1 MPSRTHNCGEL
12 NKTHINSS
20 VTLCGWVNSLRTHG
34 KIIFIDIRDRYGKT
48 QIILDKKDL
57 INKGNSL
64 SNEDVIT
71 ISGKVFGNVQASDAH
86 IGGSLKGDIS
96 VANKIVLGRKSEI
109 IGDLLYSSLIIED
122 GAQFQGSCS
131 VIGNKENTID
141 SSLKEPKPRFTM
153 ASPADPNA

>member
-1 MPSRTHNCGEL
+1 MAKIDFKNVQTMIGNGA
-12 NKTHINSS
+12 
-20 VTLCGWVNSLRTHG
+20 VVNGPISLKG
-34 KIIFIDIRDRYGKT
+34 GIIIYGTVYGDIQTDGPLR
-48 QIILDKKDL
+48 
-57 INKGNSL
+57 
-64 SNEDVIT
+64 IT

-141 SSLKEPKPRFTM
+141 SSLKEQKPRFTM

>member
-1 MPSRTHNCGEL
+1 MAKIDFKNVQTMIGNGA
-12 NKTHINSS
+12 
-20 VTLCGWVNSLRTHG
+20 VVNGPISLKG
-34 KIIFIDIRDRYGKT
+34 GIIIYGTVYGDIQTDGPLR
-48 QIILDKKDL
+48 
-57 INKGNSL
+57 
-64 SNEDVIT
+64 IT
-71 ISGKVFGNVQASDAH
+71 ISGKVFGNVQASDAQ

>member
-1 MPSRTHNCGEL
+1 MAKLDIKNVQTMIGNGA
-12 NKTHINSS
+12 
-20 VTLCGWVNSLRTHG
+20 VVNGPISLKG
-34 KIIFIDIRDRYGKT
+34 GIIIYGTVYGDI
-48 QIILDKKDL
+48 QKDGPL
-57 INKGNSL
+57 R
-64 SNEDVIT
+64 IT

-96 VANKIVLGRKSEI
+96 VSNKIVLGRKSEI

>member
-1 MPSRTHNCGEL
+1 MAKIDFKNVQTMIGNGA
-12 NKTHINSS
+12 
-20 VTLCGWVNSLRTHG
+20 VVNGPISLKG
-34 KIIFIDIRDRYGKT
+34 GIIIYGTVYGDIQTDGPLR
-48 QIILDKKDL
+48 
-57 INKGNSL
+57 
-64 SNEDVIT
+64 IT

-96 VANKIVLGRKSEI
+96 VSNKIVLGRKSEI

-141 SSLKEPKPRFTM
+141 SSLKDPKPRFTM

>member
-1 MPSRTHNCGEL
+1 MAKIDFKNVQTMIGNGA
-12 NKTHINSS
+12 
-20 VTLCGWVNSLRTHG
+20 VVNGPISLKG
-34 KIIFIDIRDRYGKT
+34 GIIIYGTVYGDIQTDGPVR
-48 QIILDKKDL
+48 
-57 INKGNSL
+57 
-64 SNEDVIT
+64 IT

-153 ASPADPNA
+153 ASPTDPNA